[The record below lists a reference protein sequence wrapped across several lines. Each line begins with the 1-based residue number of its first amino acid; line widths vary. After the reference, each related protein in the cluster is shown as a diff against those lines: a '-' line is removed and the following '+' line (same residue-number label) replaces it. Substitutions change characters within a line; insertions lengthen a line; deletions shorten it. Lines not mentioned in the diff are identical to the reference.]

1 MFTSPL
7 DFDFANYGDDMH
19 IDLPPGFRFY
29 PSDEELITHYLS
41 KKALNPLFSC
51 YAITDVD
58 INKVEPWDLPWKA
71 KTGEKE
77 WYFFCV
83 RDLKYPTGMR
93 ANRATPAGYW
103 KATGKDREI
112 LKGEKLVGMKKTLV
126 FYQGRAPKGVKSN
139 WVAHEFRL
147 DESFKLPAS
156 ANTEYVI
163 SRVFQKA
170 KGGKKVNISEMRRV
184 EPEIRAPATAT
195 WPNSM
200 KLEPGQERVHCF
212 SSSVNNYPIVPNNG
226 ESSSLLPKSEFA
238 PAQTDDGFTFPDFYS
253 SGGYYPFGDV
263 L

>member
-1 MFTSPL
+1 MLTSPINFEFG
-7 DFDFANYGDDMH
+7 DYGDNHH
-19 IDLPPGFRFY
+19 IDMPAGFRFH

-112 LKGEKLVGMKKTLV
+112 LRGEKVVGMKKTLV

-147 DESFKLPAS
+147 DESFKLPAC
-156 ANTEYVI
+156 AKTEFVI

-170 KGGKKVNISEMRRV
+170 KGGKKVNISEMT
-184 EPEIRAPATAT
+184 RAPAMAD
-195 WPNSM
+195 SM
-200 KLEPGQERVHCF
+200 KPEPGKEHVHCF
-212 SSSVNNYPIVPNNG
+212 SNNSSNNPILPNNG
-226 ESSSLLPKSEFA
+226 EFSSLLPKSEFA
-238 PAQTDDGFTFPDFYS
+238 LGQSDDGFTFPDFYS
-253 SGGYYPFGDV
+253 SGDYYSFCDG